1 MDWTLSTF
9 LIYFITHKYSD
20 NKYIWLFAV
29 AAIFI
34 HSTSIFFVFMLVIV
48 KISGI
53 DNGVGFNKII
63 RSIIIVIFLSV
74 FSFYSFSFL
83 SSVSMGI
90 PALHYVFERIESD
103 QMVDLSYID
112 ANEWL
117 VPNMLL
123 YLTLAV
129 SLFIMILYKIEKN
142 TKLLIIIYFIYF
154 IFMMYL
160 LNTDNYLLAYR
171 MMIYLYMFLPFI
183 LIYPLIYFK
192 GTGFGLYVNLLYF
205 VVIIFSIVRFFRFLT
220 LGTWSYAPLSQ
231 ILFYPPI
238 LYF

>member
-1 MDWTLSTF
+1 
-9 LIYFITHKYSD
+9 
-20 NKYIWLFAV
+20 
-29 AAIFI
+29 
-34 HSTSIFFVFMLVIV
+34 MLVIV